1 MLEIILFY
9 FLPIAALILLVTGH
23 LLYAF
28 RGRKKGQRMM
38 IWGGS
43 ILLVPVLSLWG
54 LLLFRDTYGAFKT
67 ALCWTLCGAVLLLVF
82 GHIRKTRRK
91 AFLLPACAVI
101 LAGGIFFG
109 RAIYIDS
116 IPKVAEFYGG
126 YSPYCE
132 DVATLDEPSAFTLT
146 NRMPKLDGATA
157 LYPVYAA
164 FYRACYPEFDDTE
177 WTDGGSQWWDFID
190 CSTTSGAYKNIV
202 NGDADVIFV
211 AGASQKQADYA
222 RQQGVELV
230 YTPLGSE
237 AFVFLVNEKNPVDS
251 MTLDEIR
258 DIYRGNI
265 TDWSAFGAKRLGKII
280 AYQREEGSGSQTAF
294 EKYVLP
300 ADELMDAP
308 EEQVQDFMSGMYNR
322 VADYKNFKNALGYSY
337 RVYCTELMGGKGIKL
352 LSIDGIAPTEENI
365 INGSYPFAGNF
376 YAVTRSDAD
385 ETVKAFLNWMQGPQG
400 QELVKKAGYVPL
412 Q

>member
-1 MLEIILFY
+1 MLGNILLY
-9 FLPIAALILLVTGH
+9 LPI
-23 LLYAF
+23 
-28 RGRKKGQRMM
+28 
-38 IWGGS
+38 
-43 ILLVPVLSLWG
+43 
-54 LLLFRDTYGAFKT
+54 LLFAYI
-67 ALCWTLCGAVLLLVF
+67 LF
-82 GHIRKTRRK
+82 GHILMAVKKRNVLKDSMICCAILLAPYCALYGILITLIPIARSLPGTILLILGVVMLLICVHRKKLRRK
-91 AFLLPACAVI
+91 RFILSACAVI
-101 LAGGIFFG
+101 LASGILFG

-126 YSPYCE
+126 YSPYRE
-132 DVATLDEPSAFTLT
+132 DVATLDEPSTFTLT
-146 NRMPKLDGATA
+146 DRLPKLDGATA

-164 FYRACYPEFDDTE
+164 FYRACFPEFD
-177 WTDGGSQWWDFID
+177 GSFRWSDFID

-202 NGDADVIFV
+202 NGKADVIFV

-237 AFVFLVNEKNPVDS
+237 AFVFLVNEKNPVDGL
-251 MTLDEIR
+251 TIDEIR
-258 DIYRGNI
+258 SVYRGET

-400 QELVKKAGYVPL
+400 QELVRKAGYVPL

>member
-1 MLEIILFY
+1 MLGNILLY
-9 FLPIAALILLVTGH
+9 LPI
-23 LLYAF
+23 
-28 RGRKKGQRMM
+28 
-38 IWGGS
+38 
-43 ILLVPVLSLWG
+43 
-54 LLLFRDTYGAFKT
+54 LLFAYI
-67 ALCWTLCGAVLLLVF
+67 LF
-82 GHIRKTRRK
+82 GHILMAVKKRNVLKRSMICCAILLAPYGALYGMLMIMVPIAGSFPGTLLLIPGVLMLLIFVHTKKLRRK
-91 AFLLPACAVI
+91 RFILSACAVI
-101 LAGGIFFG
+101 LASGIFFG

-126 YSPYCE
+126 YSPYRE
-132 DVATLDEPSAFTLT
+132 DVATLDEPSTFTLT
-146 NRMPKLDGATA
+146 DRMPKLDGATA

-164 FYRACYPEFDDTE
+164 FYRACYPEFD
-177 WTDGGSQWWDFID
+177 GSFRWSDFID

-202 NGDADVIFV
+202 NGKADVIFV

-237 AFVFLVNEKNPVDS
+237 AFVFLVNTKNPVDG
-251 MTLDEIR
+251 MTIDEIR
-258 DIYRGNI
+258 SVYRGET

-294 EKYVLP
+294 EKYVLS

-308 EEQVQDFMSGMYNR
+308 EEQVQDFMSGVYNE
-322 VADYKNFKNALGYSY
+322 VADYKNFKNALGYSF

-352 LSIDGIAPTEENI
+352 LSVNGIAPTEENI

-385 ETVKAFLNWMQGPQG
+385 ETVQAFLNWMQGPQG